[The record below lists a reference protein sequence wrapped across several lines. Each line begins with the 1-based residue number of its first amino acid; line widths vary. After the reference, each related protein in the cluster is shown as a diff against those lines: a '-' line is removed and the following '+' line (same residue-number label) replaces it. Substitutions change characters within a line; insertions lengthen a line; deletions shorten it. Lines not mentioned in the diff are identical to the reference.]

1 MKVTARIEEIKEI
14 GKGNGKERKMVVV
27 KIEDR
32 KGKIEIMKKKMALR
46 GGMVRIEDD

>member
-1 MKVTARIEEIKEI
+1 
-14 GKGNGKERKMVVV
+14 MVVV

-46 GGMVRIEDD
+46 GGMVKIEDDWTRKERAMQ